1 MKLNEIEEVKKL
13 IKNGFDLELISFE
26 LDIPIEEIKQ
36 CKMELETIKKSN
48 LTKTYSAKEII
59 DSENKQAHSKMQQ
72 MRERYKKLYFTSN
85 KIEVKQPKELPS
97 QKVEQINSVIA
108 EIEEIAESIKEQP
121 KKERKKEVNA
131 ILTKLKQIEEYQL
144 TIEQA
149 EKLHYILQ
157 SEELKKLNSSIT
169 DKIDFYMNRSRK
181 TIIKKLAEAIDI
193 AQSQTNEL
201 EELKIL
207 ERKLTMEM
215 QQNNQIVVGAV
226 KTRIG
231 NKISKITQQKAM
243 DRIRNDIPEDIDSI
257 IREIANGT
265 LDIRMGNEIINKEV
279 RKRVENKPKNRF
291 SLTEE
296 QEKRQIL
303 IQIRTVL
310 MEKSEQYHI
319 ENPEKTVMQ
328 IHDLCGGELE
338 QAIRTVV
345 KNLISIKD
353 FERAKEVCDKFST
366 KDSESSFSAYIRT
379 LRKQI
384 RNDEISDIVLK
395 GINMSG
401 TEREERRYFEL
412 IEKGL
417 KMGNVKLGSI
427 SLGRSQDG
435 LRNITLADV
444 WVDENKKEKSCWSI
458 SK

>member
-1 MKLNEIEEVKKL
+1 MMKLNEIEEVKKL

-36 CKMELETIKKSN
+36 CKLELETMKQPNS
-48 LTKTYSAKEII
+48 TRTYSAKEII

-72 MRERYKKLYFTSN
+72 MKERYRKLYFTSN
-85 KIEVKQPKELPS
+85 KIEVKQPKELPR
-97 QKVEQINSVIA
+97 QKVEQINLVIA
-108 EIEEIAESIKEQP
+108 EIEEIAESIKELP
-121 KKERKKEVNA
+121 KKERRKEVNA

-181 TIIKKLAEAIDI
+181 IVIKKLAEAIDI
-193 AQSQTNEL
+193 AQAQSDEL
-201 EELKIL
+201 EELKGL
-207 ERKLTMEM
+207 ERKLTMGM

-226 KTRIG
+226 KSRIG
-231 NKISKITQQKAM
+231 NKISKIIQQKAI
-243 DRIRNDIPEDIDSI
+243 DRIRNDVPEDIEFI

-265 LDIRMGNEIINKEV
+265 LNIQIANKIIDKEAK
-279 RKRVENKPKNRF
+279 KRVQKKPKTRF

-310 MEKSEQYHI
+310 IEKSEQYHI
-319 ENPEKTVMQ
+319 DNPEKTILQ
-328 IHDLCGGELE
+328 IQELCDGELE

-345 KNLISIKD
+345 KNLTNVKD
-353 FERAKEVCDKFST
+353 FERAKEVCNKFSS
-366 KDSESSFSAYIRT
+366 KDNESSLSAYIRK

-384 RNDEISDIVLK
+384 RNEEISDIVLK
-395 GINMSG
+395 GLNMNG
-401 TEREERRYFEL
+401 TEREERTYFEL
-412 IEKGL
+412 IEKGI
-417 KMGNVKLGSI
+417 KMGNIKLGAV
-427 SLGRSQDG
+427 SLGKSQDG
-435 LRNITLADV
+435 LRNITLADI
-444 WVDENKKEKSCWSI
+444 WVDENQKEKSR
-458 SK
+458 

>member
-1 MKLNEIEEVKKL
+1 MIKHNEIEEVKKL
-13 IKNGFDLELISFE
+13 IENGFDLELISFE
-26 LDIPIEEIKQ
+26 LDIPIKEIKQ
-36 CKMELETIKKSN
+36 CKLELETMKQPNS
-48 LTKTYSAKEII
+48 TKTYSAKEII

-72 MRERYKKLYFTSN
+72 MREKYKKLYFTSN
-85 KIEVKQPKELPS
+85 KIEVKQPKELPR
-97 QKVEQINSVIA
+97 QKVEQINSVIE
-108 EIEEIAESIKEQP
+108 EIEEIAESIKELP
-121 KKERKKEVNA
+121 KKERRKEVNA
-131 ILTKLKQIEEYQL
+131 ILAKLKQIEEYQL

-193 AQSQTNEL
+193 AQAQTNEV

-207 ERKLTMEM
+207 ERKLTMKM

-226 KTRIG
+226 KSRIG
-231 NKISKITQQKAM
+231 NKISKIIQQKAI
-243 DRIRNDIPEDIDSI
+243 DRIRNDIPEDIEFI
-257 IREIANGT
+257 IRKIANGT
-265 LDIRMGNEIINKEV
+265 LDIRMANEIINKEV
-279 RKRVENKPKNRF
+279 RKRIENKPKTRF

-310 MEKSEQYHI
+310 REKSEQYHI

-328 IHDLCGGELE
+328 IQKLCDGELE

-345 KNLISIKD
+345 KNLTSVKD
-353 FERAKEVCDKFST
+353 FKRAKEVCDKFST
-366 KDSESSFSAYIRT
+366 KDNESSFSAYIRI

-417 KMGNVKLGSI
+417 KMGNVKLGEY
-427 SLGRSQDG
+427 L
-435 LRNITLADV
+435 
-444 WVDENKKEKSCWSI
+444 
-458 SK
+458 

>member
-1 MKLNEIEEVKKL
+1 MIKLNEIEEVKKL

-36 CKMELETIKKSN
+36 CKLELETMKQPNS
-48 LTKTYSAKEII
+48 TKTYSAKEII

-72 MRERYKKLYFTSN
+72 MKERYKKLYFTSN
-85 KIEVKQPKELPS
+85 KIEVKQPKELPR

-108 EIEEIAESIKEQP
+108 EIEEIVESIKKLP
-121 KKERKKEVNA
+121 KKERRKEVNE
-131 ILTKLKQIEEYQL
+131 ILPKLKQIEEYQL

-181 TIIKKLAEAIDI
+181 IVIKKLAEAIDI
-193 AQSQTNEL
+193 AQAQSDEL
-201 EELKIL
+201 EELKGL
-207 ERKLTMEM
+207 ERKLTMGM

-226 KTRIG
+226 KSRIG
-231 NKISKITQQKAM
+231 NKISKIIQQKAI
-243 DRIRNDIPEDIDSI
+243 DRIRNDVPEDIEFI

-265 LDIRMGNEIINKEV
+265 LNIQIANKIIDKEAK
-279 RKRVENKPKNRF
+279 KRVQKKPKTRF

-310 MEKSEQYHI
+310 IEKSEQYHI
-319 ENPEKTVMQ
+319 ENPEKTILQ
-328 IHDLCGGELE
+328 IQDLCGGELE

-345 KNLISIKD
+345 KNLTNVKD
-353 FERAKEVCDKFST
+353 FERAKEVCNKFSS
-366 KDSESSFSAYIRT
+366 KDNESLLSVYIRK
-379 LRKQI
+379 LKKQI

-395 GINMSG
+395 GLNMNG
-401 TEREERRYFEL
+401 TEREERTYFEL
-412 IEKGL
+412 IEKGI
-417 KMGNVKLGSI
+417 KMGNIKLGAI
-427 SLGRSQDG
+427 SLGKSQDG
-435 LRNITLADV
+435 LRNITLADI
-444 WVDENKKEKSCWSI
+444 WVDENQKEKSR
-458 SK
+458 

>member
-1 MKLNEIEEVKKL
+1 MMKLNEIEEVKKL

-36 CKMELETIKKSN
+36 CKMELETMKQSN
-48 LTKTYSAKEII
+48 STRTYSVKEII

-85 KIEVKQPKELPS
+85 EIKVKQPKELPR

-108 EIEEIAESIKEQP
+108 EIEEIAESIKELP
-121 KKERKKEVNA
+121 KKERRKEVNA

-207 ERKLTMEM
+207 ERKLTMKM

-231 NKISKITQQKAM
+231 NKISKITQQKAR

-265 LDIRMGNEIINKEV
+265 LDIRMANEIINKEV
-279 RKRVENKPKNRF
+279 RKRVENKPKTRF

-328 IHDLCGGELE
+328 IQKLCGGELE

-345 KNLISIKD
+345 KNLTSIKD
-353 FERAKEVCDKFST
+353 FERAKEVCNKFST
-366 KDSESSFSAYIRT
+366 QDNESSFSAYIRT

-401 TEREERRYFEL
+401 TEREERRYLEL

-417 KMGNVKLGSI
+417 KMGNVKLGAI

-435 LRNITLADV
+435 LRTITLADI
-444 WVDENKKEKSCWSI
+444 WTDEKQNEKSR
-458 SK
+458 

>member
-1 MKLNEIEEVKKL
+1 MKHIEKEEIKKL
-13 IKNGFDLELISFE
+13 IKHGFDLELISFE

-36 CKMELETIKKSN
+36 CELELKMLEKSN
-48 LTKTYSAKEII
+48 LAKTYSAQKITNGK
-59 DSENKQAHSKMQQ
+59 NKQTGSKMQQ
-72 MRERYKKLYFTSN
+72 IRERYKKLYFTSN
-85 KIEVKQPKELPS
+85 KIEVKQPKELPR
-97 QKVEQINSVIA
+97 QKLEQINSVIA
-108 EIEEIAESIKEQP
+108 EIEEIAESIKELP
-121 KKERKKEVNA
+121 KKERRKEVNA

-207 ERKLTMEM
+207 ERKLTMKM

-231 NKISKITQQKAM
+231 NKISKITQQKAR

-265 LDIRMGNEIINKEV
+265 LDIRMANEIINKEV
-279 RKRVENKPKNRF
+279 RKRVENKPKTRF

-328 IHDLCGGELE
+328 IQELCGGELE

-345 KNLISIKD
+345 KNLTSIKD
-353 FERAKEVCDKFST
+353 FERAKEVCNKFST
-366 KDSESSFSAYIRT
+366 QDNESSFSAYIRT

-401 TEREERRYFEL
+401 TEREERRYLEL

-417 KMGNVKLGSI
+417 KMGNVKLGAI

-435 LRNITLADV
+435 LRTITLADI
-444 WVDENKKEKSCWSI
+444 WTDEKQNEKSR
-458 SK
+458 

>member
-1 MKLNEIEEVKKL
+1 MMKLNEIEEVKKL

-36 CKMELETIKKSN
+36 CKLELETIKQPNS
-48 LTKTYSAKEII
+48 TKIYSAKEII

-85 KIEVKQPKELPS
+85 KIEVKQPKELPR
-97 QKVEQINSVIA
+97 QKVEQIKSVIA
-108 EIEEIAESIKEQP
+108 EIEEIVESIKELP
-121 KKERKKEVNA
+121 KKERRKEVNA

-181 TIIKKLAEAIDI
+181 IIIKKLAEAIDI
-193 AQSQTNEL
+193 AQAQSDEL
-201 EELKIL
+201 EELKGL
-207 ERKLTMEM
+207 ERKLTMGM

-226 KTRIG
+226 RSRIG
-231 NKISKITQQKAM
+231 NKISKIIQQKAI
-243 DRIRNDIPEDIDSI
+243 DRIRNDIPEDIEFI
-257 IREIANGT
+257 IREIAKGT
-265 LDIRMGNEIINKEV
+265 LDVQIANEIIDKEAK
-279 RKRVENKPKNRF
+279 KRMKGKPKNKF

-310 MEKSEQYHI
+310 IEKSEQYHI
-319 ENPEKTVMQ
+319 ENPEKTILQ
-328 IHDLCGGELE
+328 IKELCGGELE

-345 KNLISIKD
+345 KNLTNVKD
-353 FERAKEVCDKFST
+353 FERAKEVCNRFSS
-366 KDSESSFSAYIRT
+366 KDNERLLPTCIRD

-395 GINMSG
+395 GINMKG
-401 TEREERRYFEL
+401 TEREERTYFEL

-417 KMGNVKLGSI
+417 KMGNIKLGAV
-427 SLGRSQDG
+427 SLGKSQDG
-435 LRNITLADV
+435 LKNITLADI
-444 WVDENKKEKSCWSI
+444 WADENQNEKSC
-458 SK
+458 

>member
-13 IKNGFDLELISFE
+13 IKNGFNLELISFE

-36 CKMELETIKKSN
+36 CKLELETMKQPNS
-48 LTKTYSAKEII
+48 TRTYSAKEII

-72 MRERYKKLYFTSN
+72 MKERYRKLYFTSN
-85 KIEVKQPKELPS
+85 KIEVKQPKELPR
-97 QKVEQINSVIA
+97 QKVEQINLVIA
-108 EIEEIAESIKEQP
+108 EIEEIVESIKELP
-121 KKERKKEVNA
+121 KKERRKEVNA
-131 ILTKLKQIEEYQL
+131 ILSKLKQIEEYQL

-181 TIIKKLAEAIDI
+181 IVIKKLAEAIDI
-193 AQSQTNEL
+193 AQAQSDEL
-201 EELKIL
+201 EELKGL
-207 ERKLTMEM
+207 ERKLTMGM

-226 KTRIG
+226 KSRIG
-231 NKISKITQQKAM
+231 NKISKIIQQKAI
-243 DRIRNDIPEDIDSI
+243 DRIRNDVPEDIEFI

-265 LDIRMGNEIINKEV
+265 LNIQIANKIIDKEAK
-279 RKRVENKPKNRF
+279 KRVQKKPKTRF

-310 MEKSEQYHI
+310 IEKSEQYHI
-319 ENPEKTVMQ
+319 DNPEKTILQ
-328 IHDLCGGELE
+328 IQELCGGELE

-345 KNLISIKD
+345 KNLTNVKD
-353 FERAKEVCDKFST
+353 FERAKEVCNKFSS
-366 KDSESSFSAYIRT
+366 KDNESSLSVYIRK

-395 GINMSG
+395 GLNMNG
-401 TEREERRYFEL
+401 TEREERTYFEL
-412 IEKGL
+412 IEKGI
-417 KMGNVKLGSI
+417 KMGNIKLGAV
-427 SLGRSQDG
+427 SLGKSQDG
-435 LRNITLADV
+435 LRNITLADI
-444 WVDENKKEKSCWSI
+444 WVDENQKEKSR
-458 SK
+458 

>member
-1 MKLNEIEEVKKL
+1 MIKLNEIEEVKKL

-36 CKMELETIKKSN
+36 CKLELETMKQPNS
-48 LTKTYSAKEII
+48 TKTYSAKEII

-72 MRERYKKLYFTSN
+72 MKERYKKLYFTSN
-85 KIEVKQPKELPS
+85 KIEVKQPKELPR

-108 EIEEIAESIKEQP
+108 EIEEIVESIKKLP
-121 KKERKKEVNA
+121 KKERRKEVNE
-131 ILTKLKQIEEYQL
+131 ILPKLKQIEEYQL

-181 TIIKKLAEAIDI
+181 IVIKKLAEAIDI
-193 AQSQTNEL
+193 AQAQSDEL
-201 EELKIL
+201 EELKGL
-207 ERKLTMEM
+207 ERKLTIGM

-226 KTRIG
+226 KSRIG
-231 NKISKITQQKAM
+231 NKISKIIQQKAI
-243 DRIRNDIPEDIDSI
+243 DRIRNDVPEDIEFI

-265 LDIRMGNEIINKEV
+265 LNIQIANKIIDKEAK
-279 RKRVENKPKNRF
+279 KRVQKKPKTRF

-310 MEKSEQYHI
+310 IEKSEQYHI
-319 ENPEKTVMQ
+319 ENPEKTILQ
-328 IHDLCGGELE
+328 IQDLCGGELE

-345 KNLISIKD
+345 KNLTNVKD
-353 FERAKEVCDKFST
+353 FERAKEVCNKFSS
-366 KDSESSFSAYIRT
+366 KDNESLLSVYIRK
-379 LRKQI
+379 LKKQI

-395 GINMSG
+395 GLNMNG
-401 TEREERRYFEL
+401 TEREERTYFEL
-412 IEKGL
+412 IEKGI
-417 KMGNVKLGSI
+417 KMGNIKLGAI
-427 SLGRSQDG
+427 SLGKSQDG
-435 LRNITLADV
+435 LRNITLADI
-444 WVDENKKEKSCWSI
+444 WVDENQKEKSR
-458 SK
+458 